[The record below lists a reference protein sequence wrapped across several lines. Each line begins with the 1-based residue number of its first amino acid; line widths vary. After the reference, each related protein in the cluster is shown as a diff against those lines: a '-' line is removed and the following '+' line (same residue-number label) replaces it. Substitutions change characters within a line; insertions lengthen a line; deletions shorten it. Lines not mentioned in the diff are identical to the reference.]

1 MIASFY
7 KKKLMKK
14 RKSATVYFFLGTKE
28 IISKIKVDDVIY
40 LKVHGNSSVPI
51 QFWP

>member
-7 KKKLMKK
+7 KEKFDEKKKK
-14 RKSATVYFFLGTKE
+14 CNCVLFLGTKE

>member
-1 MIASFY
+1 MIASLY
-7 KKKLMKK
+7 KKKLIKK
-14 RKSATVYFFLGTKE
+14 EKVQLCTFLGTKE